1 MQVKRGDDMQIV
13 AWLRRLA
20 AANRIERE
28 YDDKKDQWIVKRNG
42 YAHSMFKPGDAKTRI
57 SVPKPVGA
65 KAFEV
70 VGIPLTEPGFYV
82 VELASPKLGAA
93 LLGEPKPFHVR
104 AAALVTNLSVHFKL
118 GRESSLVWVTQLN
131 DATPVAQRGGHRP
144 RLRRHRALGGPHRRV
159 GHRARRTVRCP
170 SATGCRPAASTRARA
185 SSS

>member
-1 MQVKRGDDMQIV
+1 MKRGDDMQIV

-42 YAHSMFKPGDAKTRI
+42 YAASIFKPGDAKTRI
-57 SVPKPVGA
+57 SVPKPGGA

-70 VGIPLTEPGFYV
+70 VGIPLKDAGFYV

-104 AAALVTNLSVHFKL
+104 AAVMVTNLSVHFKL
-118 GRESSLVWVTQLN
+118 GRESSLVWVTQLERR
-131 DATPVAQRGGHRP
+131 DAGGRT
-144 RLRRHRALGGPHRRV
+144 RRWPCATAAAPCTGRAAP
-159 GHRARRTVRCP
+159 
-170 SATGCRPAASTRARA
+170 TRRA
-185 SSS
+185 SRA